1 MSYIFWKLLPRPSTP
16 DPTNTHSTR
25 PQPIHL
31 VPQLSYSPLK
41 FENHQFPAIVNHTMS
56 SIFWKQLPRPVQLT
70 KNPFNSSLVG
80 VRSLTLQ
87 LDKDPFS
94 TSCFASLFLMWSH
107 LLRCTSRTALMSGW
121 HASVCHPTWRR
132 RWEMKQLGEPVFPLD
147 PSPQL
152 AGCSKSSVC
161 DFYEE

>member
-1 MSYIFWKLLPRPSTP
+1 MSYIFWKLLPRPSPP

-56 SIFWKQLPRPVQLT
+56 YIFWKQLPRPVQLT

-87 LDKDPFS
+87 LDKDPFL

-121 HASVCHPTWRR
+121 HASWRGCFLQAAR
-132 RWEMKQLGEPVFPLD
+132 RKEKTSKKQTQ
-147 PSPQL
+147 SN
-152 AGCSKSSVC
+152 GCRDKCKGSRKKH
-161 DFYEE
+161 